1 MENKYKAGDVV
12 SERIRPNQRL
22 KIKKFFN
29 NLYYCIVLENP
40 KRKEL
45 VYLER
50 DLKLD
55 SAFGT
60 E

>member
-12 SERIRPNQRL
+12 SDRIRPNQRL
-22 KIKKFFN
+22 LIKRFLG
-29 NLYYCIVLENP
+29 NLYYCIIMENP

-55 SAFGT
+55 NSL